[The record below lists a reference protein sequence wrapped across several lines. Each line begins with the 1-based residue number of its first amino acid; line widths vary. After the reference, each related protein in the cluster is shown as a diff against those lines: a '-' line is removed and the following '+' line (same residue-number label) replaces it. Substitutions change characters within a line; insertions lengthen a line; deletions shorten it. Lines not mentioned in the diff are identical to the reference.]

1 MPKDWLN
8 AKKISPEANLHLY
21 SFVPLQL
28 SIQHWDQHVRS
39 HAPQTPLAELL
50 STMNLQVYVFL
61 TLVY

>member
-8 AKKISPEANLHLY
+8 AKKTSPEANLHQD

-28 SIQHWDQHVRS
+28 STQHWDQHVRS
-39 HAPQTPLAELL
+39 HAPQTLPVELL